1 MEVGVDFGIL
11 IPLFFTLIIIFGPLI
26 RAISDKDWNEIIV
39 DLIILSCFWGGYLLL
54 TQFEIDEMDIL
65 NRILN

>member
-1 MEVGVDFGIL
+1 MEVGVGIL
-11 IPLFFTLIIIFGPLI
+11 IPVFLTFIIIFGPLI
-26 RAISDKDWNEIIV
+26 KAISEGDWNEIIV

-54 TQFEIDEMDIL
+54 TQLEINEMDIL

>member
-1 MEVGVDFGIL
+1 MEVGVDFGN
-11 IPLFFTLIIIFGPLI
+11 
-26 RAISDKDWNEIIV
+26 KDWNEIIV